1 MDFQTQEIYYDMIVE
16 RYDQYRAR
24 HSQDDSLNEAFAAIP
39 HQSSD
44 LDATV
49 SSKTVSIEAS
59 GFGKATLPARELSI
73 IMMAMRKVREAI
85 VASSRADAFALKAYL
100 FIIRATIL
108 ARHMESY
115 HPALLHL
122 FCKIHPSSPLSRLEY
137 HEFVG
142 YHILDLACRQ
152 NDLAQA
158 YDVRNRTG
166 YRDARVE
173 TIIHSIVHDN
183 WYKFWNAHRSADKY
197 QKHLMD
203 WHGGSVRKHVIKCLG
218 RSYLVVDKSYVE
230 TAAAS
235 SWEHLQK
242 ETNLGWELNGEAV
255 TIRRM
260 KMK

>member
-1 MDFQTQEIYYDMIVE
+1 MIVN
-16 RYDQYRAR
+16 RYNQYCAR
-24 HSQDDSLNEAFAAIP
+24 PSQDDFPNEVFAAIP
-39 HQSSD
+39 HKKSG
-44 LDATV
+44 LDTTV
-49 SSKTVSIEAS
+49 SSKTASIEAS
-59 GFGKATLPARELSI
+59 QFEKATLSARELST

-100 FIIRATIL
+100 FIIRTAIL

-158 YDVRNRTG
+158 YNVRNRTG

-173 TIIHSIVHDN
+173 TILHSIVHDN
-183 WYKFWNAHRSADKY
+183 WYKFWNAHKSADNY
-197 QKHLMD
+197 QKHLME
-203 WHGGSVRKHVIKCLG
+203 WHGDNIRKHVIKCLG

-255 TIRRM
+255 TIRRI